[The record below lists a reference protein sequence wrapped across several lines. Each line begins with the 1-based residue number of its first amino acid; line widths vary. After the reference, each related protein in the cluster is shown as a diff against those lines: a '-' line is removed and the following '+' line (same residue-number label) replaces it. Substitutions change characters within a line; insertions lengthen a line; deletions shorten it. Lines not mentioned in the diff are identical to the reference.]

1 VFRGIILNRKKSE
14 KNFIV
19 EKTIAPLR
27 EGSGKIA
34 HFISTD
40 RDITERCRPETQL
53 QQAGE
58 WSDRETVR
66 SRRSRF

>member
-1 VFRGIILNRKKSE
+1 VADNFSREKCSRDHSQPEENW

-58 WSDRETVR
+58 I
-66 SRRSRF
+66 